1 MRKNKVYK
9 GFLVRPAS
17 PPPYRNPAGPAKNY
31 ERLHEMTAF
40 HIVIRGASSHIY
52 LT

>member
-1 MRKNKVYK
+1 MRKIEVYK
-9 GFLVRPAS
+9 VFSQAGLS
-17 PPPYRNPAGPAKNY
+17 PPYRNPAGPAKNY